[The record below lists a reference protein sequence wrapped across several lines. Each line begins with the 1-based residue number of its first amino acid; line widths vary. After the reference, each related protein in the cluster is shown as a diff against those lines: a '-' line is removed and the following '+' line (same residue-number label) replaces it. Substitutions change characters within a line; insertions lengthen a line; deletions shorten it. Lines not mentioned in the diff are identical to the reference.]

1 MRVLLTTIFTLFAM
15 ITLSS
20 CQSQE
25 ERVVSRIEKLS
36 ARIDADGKNFSP
48 EDWEEALE
56 ELEEI
61 HDDMGECEFTKE
73 QLKAVGRADG
83 KLTIII
89 TKQAA
94 KAMGRDVGT
103 LMKNISSYAKGFK
116 EGAESAY
123 DEEEFKDIGNDIM
136 NDLKEIEEDWKE
148 ELNQ

>member
-1 MRVLLTTIFTLFAM
+1 MRVLLTTIFALFAM

-61 HDDMGECEFTKE
+61 HDDMGDCEFTKE

-103 LMKNISSYAKGFK
+103 LMKSISSYAKGFQ
-116 EGAESAY
+116 EGAKENFNEE
-123 DEEEFKDIGNDIM
+123 DFNDVEEELKSTLKDI
-136 NDLKEIEEDWKE
+136 EDEWKE
-148 ELNQ
+148 

>member
-61 HDDMGECEFTKE
+61 HDDMGDCEFTKE

-103 LMKNISSYAKGFK
+103 LMKSISSYAKGFL
-116 EGAESAY
+116 EGANENFNEE
-123 DEEEFKDIGNDIM
+123 DFNDVEEELKSTLKDI
-136 NDLKEIEEDWKE
+136 EDEWKE
-148 ELNQ
+148 

>member
-61 HDDMGECEFTKE
+61 HDDMGDCEFTKE

-103 LMKNISSYAKGFK
+103 LMKNISTYAKGLK

-123 DEEEFKDIGNDIM
+123 DGEEFKDIGNDIM

>member
-1 MRVLLTTIFTLFAM
+1 MRVLLTTIFALFAM

-61 HDDMGECEFTKE
+61 HDDMGDCEFTKE

-94 KAMGRDVGT
+94 KAMGRDVST

-116 EGAESAY
+116 
-123 DEEEFKDIGNDIM
+123 
-136 NDLKEIEEDWKE
+136 
-148 ELNQ
+148 